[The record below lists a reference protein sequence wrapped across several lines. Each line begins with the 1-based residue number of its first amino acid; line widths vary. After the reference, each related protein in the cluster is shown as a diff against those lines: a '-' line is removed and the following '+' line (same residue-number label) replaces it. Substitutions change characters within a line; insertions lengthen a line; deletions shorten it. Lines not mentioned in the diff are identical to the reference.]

1 MSNYDLRGYKSMYLE
16 FTNMYQSNLSHIASA
31 YGVSE
36 EDMTDIITIG
46 LHASVSIPINYD
58 IS

>member
-16 FTNMYQSNLSHIASA
+16 FTNIYKSNLNHIADA

-46 LHASVSIPINYD
+46 LHASVSIPINYEA
-58 IS
+58 S